1 KGKPRGSPGYRVAE
15 CARGHACLDSGQHLG
30 KVVITM
36 TS

>member
-1 KGKPRGSPGYRVAE
+1 IAE
-15 CARGHACLDSGQHLG
+15 AHACLDSGQHLG

>member
-1 KGKPRGSPGYRVAE
+1 EIAE
-15 CARGHACLDSGQHLG
+15 AHACLDSGQHLG